1 MKPHTNTFFRRIS
14 PGQKINELN
23 FGQAI
28 WQDTWDGC
36 NAGSKE
42 VDLWLS
48 LTPNPRHREN
58 MRKQKKRDTENVSL
72 SEQGVWALRDS

>member
-1 MKPHTNTFFRRIS
+1 MIKQPQSNTFLHQIL

-48 LTPNPRHREN
+48 FTPKPRKRE
-58 MRKQKKRDTENVSL
+58 REKT
-72 SEQGVWALRDS
+72 